1 MRDSSESEKMAI
13 FGLVESEYRRDAGIG
28 GGIVGSGEGMP
39 SCISYRS
46 AWVLRGMGRRGA
58 LGGGYNTQQLP
69 CCSQVALPTSL
80 TLAQW
85 GLPPNFFIMVS

>member
-28 GGIVGSGEGMP
+28 GGIP